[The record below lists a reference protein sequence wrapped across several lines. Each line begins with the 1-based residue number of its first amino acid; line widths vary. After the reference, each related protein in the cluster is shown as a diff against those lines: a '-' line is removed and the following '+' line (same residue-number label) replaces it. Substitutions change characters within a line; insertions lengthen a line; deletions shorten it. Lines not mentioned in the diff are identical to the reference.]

1 MREGLLLLLS
11 SATAVL
17 GHPYM
22 YTMGAGCRQP
32 VAVSWDLACSH
43 AWNGVARGWP
53 SDSSSLPRAHHECC
67 VAGWARH
74 HGPHVCTR
82 ATAPTGHSR
91 EWFCRRTNRQVRPPQ
106 PRHCSLT
113 LSLAL
118 VGLTGAPAAF
128 CAPDF
133 SRAKRSKS
141 RSLDLRAPSRQARGS
156 SMHRTARSST
166 SRLAP
171 QAATGSA
178 GRAGIV
184 IMAARPNSRQPCACP
199 AAVQ

>member
-1 MREGLLLLLS
+1 MPGTESPAAGRLTHPRCLVRTTNAVSQAGHDIMGHTSTQGPLS
-11 SATAVL
+11 LQVTHANGSVVGTTDKYVHRSHATAVS
-17 GHPYM
+17 P
-22 YTMGAGCRQP
+22 
-32 VAVSWDLACSH
+32 
-43 AWNGVARGWP
+43 
-53 SDSSSLPRAHHECC
+53 
-67 VAGWARH
+67 
-74 HGPHVCTR
+74 
-82 ATAPTGHSR
+82 
-91 EWFCRRTNRQVRPPQ
+91 
-106 PRHCSLT
+106 T
-113 LSLAL
+113 LSLARE
-118 VGLTGAPAAF
+118 GLTGAPTAF

-141 RSLDLRAPSRQARGS
+141 RSLDLRALSRQARGS